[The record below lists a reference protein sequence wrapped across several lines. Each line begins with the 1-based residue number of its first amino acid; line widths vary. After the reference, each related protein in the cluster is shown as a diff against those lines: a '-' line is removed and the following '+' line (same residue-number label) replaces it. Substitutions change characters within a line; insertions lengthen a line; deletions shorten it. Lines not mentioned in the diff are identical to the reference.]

1 MDLSALD
8 WALLGLASVCFGIA
22 KTALAGLG
30 ILGVAIFATVMPAR
44 ESVGAALVVLI
55 VADIVAVTIYR
66 RHADWPHLVR
76 LLPWTVAGIFA
87 GFFAL
92 GRVDDL
98 AAQRLIGGIVVS
110 LVAIRFVRD
119 LRGGADED
127 APHAPWF
134 APVMGVL
141 TGFVTMVANAAGP
154 IMALYLLAM
163 RLPKLTF
170 VGTTAW
176 FFLAIN
182 LFKVPF
188 LSSLGLID
196 VASLTHSL
204 RLWPFAIAGAI
215 FGRWMI
221 TRINQRLFETLS
233 LLLAGAAGL
242 RLLLA

>member
-1 MDLSALD
+1 MDLSLLD
-8 WALLGLASVCFGIA
+8 WAFLALAALCFGVA

-30 ILGVAIFATVMPAR
+30 ILGVAIFATVLPAR
-44 ESVGAALVVLI
+44 ESVGVALVVLI
-55 VADIVAVTIYR
+55 VADVIAVTVYR
-66 RHADWPHLVR
+66 RHADWPHLLR
-76 LLPWTVAGIFA
+76 LFPWTVAGIFV

-92 GRVDDL
+92 GRVDDVS
-98 AAQRLIGGIVVS
+98 AQRLIGGIVFV
-110 LVAIRFVRD
+110 LVIVRFIRDRRRF
-119 LRGGADED
+119 DED
-127 APHAPWF
+127 APLPRWF
-134 APVMGVL
+134 APVMGIL

-182 LFKVPF
+182 LFKIPF

-196 VASLTHSL
+196 GASLTHSL
-204 RLWPFAIAGAI
+204 RLWPFAITGA
-215 FGRWMI
+215 FLGRWMI
-221 TRINQRLFETLS
+221 TRINQRLFENLS
-233 LLLAGAAGL
+233 LLLAAAAGL

>member
-1 MDLSALD
+1 MDLSLYD
-8 WALLGLASVCFGIA
+8 WALLAFAAVSFGMA

-30 ILGVAIFATVMPAR
+30 ILGVAIFATVLPAR
-44 ESVGAALVVLI
+44 ESVGVALVVLI
-55 VADIVAVTIYR
+55 VADIVAVSIYR
-66 RHADWPHLVR
+66 RDADWSQLLR
-76 LLPWTVAGIFA
+76 LFPWTVAGIFV
-87 GFFAL
+87 GFYAL
-92 GRVDDL
+92 GRVDDV
-98 AAQRLIGGIVVS
+98 AARRLIGGIVFA
-110 LVAIRFVRD
+110 LVVIRFIRERLGV
-119 LRGGADED
+119 DEE
-127 APHAPWF
+127 APHARWV

-170 VGTTAW
+170 VGTVAW

-188 LSSLGLID
+188 LSTLGLID
-196 VASLTHSL
+196 LDSLSHSL
-204 RLWPFAIAGAI
+204 RLWPFAIVGAL

-221 TRINQRLFETLS
+221 TRINQRLFENLS
-233 LLLAGAAGL
+233 LFLAGAAGL